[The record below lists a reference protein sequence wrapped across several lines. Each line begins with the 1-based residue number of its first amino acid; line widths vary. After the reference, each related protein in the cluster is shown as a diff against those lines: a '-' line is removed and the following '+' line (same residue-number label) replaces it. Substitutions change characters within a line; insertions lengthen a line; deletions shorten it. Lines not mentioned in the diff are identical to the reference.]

1 MQYKKLKIFP
11 LIFFGL
17 GISQIYAQNSINA
30 AGGATSGT
38 GGSGSYSLGQIVY
51 TTNEKAAGSL
61 AQGVQQPFEIS
72 VLGTDDISVSNI
84 TISVYPN
91 PASDQMILLVKD
103 FDLSD
108 LSFQLL
114 DMQGRTVHIQKIRN
128 NQTRIL
134 MNNLPVATY
143 FVKVTQGNRNI
154 KTFKIIKK

>member
-1 MQYKKLKIFP
+1 MQYKKLKLCP

-17 GISQIYAQNSINA
+17 GISQIYAQYSINA
-30 AGGATSGT
+30 AGGNTSGS
-38 GGSGSYSLGQIVY
+38 GGSGSYSFGQIVY

-61 AQGVQQPFEIS
+61 AQGVQQPYEIS

-91 PASDQMILLVKD
+91 PASDHITLLIKD

-114 DMQGRTVHIQKIRN
+114 DMQGRTVSVQKIRN

-134 MNNLPVATY
+134 MNNLPVATF

>member
-1 MQYKKLKIFP
+1 MLYKKLKLCP

-17 GISQIYAQNSINA
+17 GISQIFAQDSINA
-30 AGGATSGT
+30 AGGTASGS
-38 GGSGSYSLGQIVY
+38 GGSESFSLGQIVY

-61 AQGVQQPFEIS
+61 TEGVQQPFEIL

-84 TISVYPN
+84 TISIYPN
-91 PASDQMILLVKD
+91 PASDHITLLVKD

-114 DMQGRTVHIQKIRN
+114 DMQGRTVRLQKIRN

-134 MNNLPVATY
+134 MNNLPVASY
-143 FVKVTQGNRNI
+143 IVKVTQGNKNI